1 MRHLLALA
9 WKYMLL
15 ATVFFA
21 MIPLFL
27 RVSSAELLWFSLWM
41 TLVAYALGDLY
52 ILPRFGNLSAVIADF
67 GLAFVGV
74 WIGIGVFYNA
84 GGTAVIN
91 AAFFSALL
99 VALGEILFHA
109 YMNRIVL
116 RHQDE
121 KKEHSMRRGLQT
133 EIAEEFDVRSAT
145 DQEEDKQES

>member
-1 MRHLLALA
+1 MRHVIALSI
-9 WKYMLL
+9 KFVLL

-41 TLVAYALGDLY
+41 TFVAYALGDLY
-52 ILPRFGNLSAVIADF
+52 ILPRLGNISATIADF

-74 WIGIGVFYNA
+74 WFGIGIFYNT
-84 GGTAVIN
+84 GSTAVFN

-109 YMNRIVL
+109 YMERSVL
-116 RHQDE
+116 RQQNE
-121 KKEHSMRRGLQT
+121 AKERVMRQELQT
-133 EIAEEFDVRSAT
+133 ETAEEIDVRSSV
-145 DQEEDKQES
+145 DEKDNRKS